1 MTTKNN
7 SLTGI
12 SPTSIQDIFT
22 VNAAVDSEY
31 VMTASNGSVNS
42 KWAFT
47 DSSGA
52 INSSNGITMATD
64 ADITIGGKS
73 MREFMEQVNERLA
86 ILEPN
91 KKLEAEW
98 AELKELGERYR
109 AMERELLEKARVWK
123 ILND

>member
-22 VNAAVDSEY
+22 VNAAVDSTY
-31 VMTASNGSVNS
+31 STTASTG

-47 DSSGA
+47 DSSA
-52 INSSNGITMATD
+52 MGITNSYD
-64 ADITIGGKS
+64 SDITIGGKS
-73 MREFMEQVNERLA
+73 MQKFMEQVSERLA

-91 KKLEAEW
+91 KKLESEW
-98 AELKELGERYR
+98 AELKELGEQYR
-109 AMERELLEKARVWK
+109 AMEQDLLEKAKVWK
-123 ILND
+123 ILKD